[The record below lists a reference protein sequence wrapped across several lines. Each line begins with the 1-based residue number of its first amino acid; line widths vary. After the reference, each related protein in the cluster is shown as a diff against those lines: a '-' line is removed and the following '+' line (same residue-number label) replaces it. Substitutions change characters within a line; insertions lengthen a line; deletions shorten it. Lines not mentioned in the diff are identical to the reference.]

1 MALFTKR
8 FGRCPLSRR
17 NVDAARDLMNEGPI
31 VTLSKLGP
39 TQRDT
44 TFFQA
49 GLYLGHVV
57 ANEALPEI
65 PERLLCPLSRREED
79 TLHGKPITEKPLDQR
94 RWWRRWWLT
103 ARSHEG
109 LQR

>member
-49 GLYLGHVV
+49 GLYLGRV
-57 ANEALPEI
+57 ASTEPALI
-65 PERLLCPLSRREED
+65 DWHHRTRRHHRTID
-79 TLHGKPITEKPLDQR
+79 
-94 RWWRRWWLT
+94 
-103 ARSHEG
+103 
-109 LQR
+109 